1 MKANHT
7 ARYKQDTRA
16 QVGIGTMIVFIATI
30 LVAATAA
37 ALLIDTSGRLQE
49 RSAQTGQDATA
60 EVASNLIVRSAYGER
75 DDTAS
80 NISTLKLTV
89 ALAPGA
95 TPVDLS
101 QMVVM
106 YNDASGQ
113 TQYDYGTEASTSA
126 FNASAVRDPG
136 SGFDNDNAVM
146 FAGSLVTIEFEID
159 DEDGLGPRSP
169 ASVTLFPEVGSPVH
183 YGFTTPAS
191 YGSSLSISLR

>member
-60 EVASNLIVRSAYGER
+60 EVASNLIVRQAYGER
-75 DDTAS
+75 DNTTGD
-80 NISTLKLTV
+80 IDTLKLTI

-106 YNDASGQ
+106 YSDATGQ
-113 TQYDYGTEASTSA
+113 TQYDYNTEASTSA

-136 SGFDNDNAVM
+136 NGFENDNAVM
-146 FAGSLVTIEFEID
+146 FAGALVTIEFQLDQDLE
-159 DEDGLGPRSP
+159 PRSS